1 MAVEGDVDNR
11 AHSLDPGMFA
21 EVLWPVSR
29 PEPTLFVPSSA
40 VVDTSEATLVE
51 RVKSGHVER
60 VPVRRGKAM
69 GEVQEVFGPLEAGDF
84 VVLHGS
90 EDLANGARVI
100 PRASQS

>member
-1 MAVEGDVDNR
+1 MAIEADIDNR

-40 VVDTSEATLVE
+40 VVDTSETTLVE

-60 VPVRRGKAM
+60 VPVNRGKAM
-69 GEVQEVFGPLEAGDF
+69 GEVQEVFGRAPRSSRGIRSPPPG
-84 VVLHGS
+84 GS
-90 EDLANGARVI
+90 ATSDD
-100 PRASQS
+100 